1 MDMAE
6 WRFHA
11 CGQGLLLSLLL
22 FCGGYGWGQQVAVF
36 APTDTPLP
44 DIPTLMRA
52 VEVNQHTAE
61 ALARHYVY
69 HSQQTMREIDKHGGA
84 KLTEVS
90 EYDVYW
96 IGDVA
101 VRRLVRKN
109 GRELTADEQKKEE
122 ERVTKEAEKARGR
135 RERAAA
141 EGKETGPRGEDEV
154 TVSRLL
160 ELGRFTNAHWLK
172 LDGRPT
178 IQVDFVGDPAAK
190 THNRFEEVI
199 RDMEGTVWVDE
210 QDKVLRRVE
219 GRFMRPFKV
228 GGGLLA
234 DIRQGTS
241 FQFDQKKV
249 NDEVWLP
256 STMQAVG
263 AMRVLLLFHFDGSG
277 NVMNSDYRRFRATS
291 TILPGVGKVEES
303 SGSSGATGTETKP

>member
-1 MDMAE
+1 MVDRSLRA
-6 WRFHA
+6 R
-11 CGQGLLLSLLL
+11 GQELAFCLLLL
-22 FCGGYGWGQQVAVF
+22 CGRFGWGQEQAGSAGVNR
-36 APTDTPLP
+36 TLP
-44 DIPTLMRA
+44 DVPVLMRA
-52 VEVNQHTAE
+52 VESNQHAAE
-61 ALARHYVY
+61 ALAKHYLY
-69 HSQQTMREIDKHGGA
+69 HSVLTVRESDKHGGA
-84 KLTEVS
+84 KRTEVS

-101 VRRLVRKN
+101 VRRLVRKD
-109 GRELTADEQKKEE
+109 GRDLTPEEEKKEE
-122 ERVTKEAEKARGR
+122 EHIEKEAAKARER

-141 EGKETGPRGEDEV
+141 EGKETNSRGEEEV

-160 ELGRFTNAHWLK
+160 ELGRFTSARRIE

-178 IQVDFVGDPAAK
+178 IQVDFAGDPAAK
-190 THNRFEEVI
+190 TRNRFEEVI

-219 GRFMRPFKV
+219 GQFVRPFKI
-228 GGGLLA
+228 GGGLVA

-256 STMQAVG
+256 STMEAVG

-277 NVMNSDYRRFRATS
+277 SVVNSNYRRFRATS
-291 TILPGVGKVEES
+291 TILPGVGKVEEP
-303 SGSSGATGTETKP
+303 TGTSGPVGKETKP